1 MDKVIVV
8 FGRSCAHPSMRP
20 LSVGIAEGFQ
30 KQGKN
35 VAFCDCDDWD
45 SVKAC
50 FELFGAGRVA
60 FSVGLNSCGMTWN
73 IEGIG
78 NVKLYEKYDVP
89 HVSILVDL
97 PYNKCVNGM
106 EKPCAR
112 HIVTLLDYSAME
124 YMQYAYPEK
133 AISSIFLPLAGMEYK
148 GSKELFDVV
157 AKPYDVVVS
166 AGRWGMAWSGKGKL
180 ARPWHENGTG
190 RYIANI
196 LDDAADYL
204 ENNADNVWPALKL
217 VMNARGMLGEDY
229 LRKMLPYCWDLLL
242 YIKSYRRIK
251 AVEFLVRNDIPVDVF
266 GNGWEKVAFADKLRL
281 HGPISYE
288 ESLHVAS
295 QAKIIFQDQAEF
307 NHGAHDRVFTGML
320 NGAVIVSEFS
330 RYLADEFED
339 GRDLFLF
346 DWQDGERQV
355 QVINEL
361 LADESKRLAVAVSAY
376 GKADR
381 RHRWQHR
388 AERILEAVN
397 VLYDIEV

>member
-8 FGRSCAHPSMRP
+8 FGRSGYHTSLRP
-20 LSVGIAEGFQ
+20 ISLGLADGFR
-30 KQGKN
+30 KLGKK
-35 VAFCDCDDWD
+35 VAFCDCDDFD
-45 SVKAC
+45 SINAC
-50 FELFGAGRVA
+50 FELFAAGKVA
-60 FSVGLNSCGMTWN
+60 FGIGLDGCGMTWD
-73 IEGIG
+73 IEGVGEI
-78 NVKLYEKYDVP
+78 NLYEKYDVP
-89 HVSILVDL
+89 HVSVMLDL
-97 PYNKCVNGM
+97 PYNKCATGM

-112 HIVTLLDYSAME
+112 HIVTLLDYSALD
-124 YMQYAYPEK
+124 YMKYAYPDK
-133 AISSIFLPLAGMEYK
+133 AADAIFLPLAGMEY
-148 GSKELFDVV
+148 SVDRSVFD
-157 AKPYDVVVS
+157 AEKKPYDVVVS
-166 AGRWGMAWSGKGKL
+166 AGTWGMNWGEENL
-180 ARPWHENGTG
+180 ARQWHENGTG

-204 ENNADNVWPALKL
+204 ECNADNVLPALKL
-217 VMNARGMLGEDY
+217 ALAARGMLGEDY

-251 AVEFLVRNDIPVDVF
+251 AVELLVRNDLPVDVF
-266 GNGWEKVAFADKLRL
+266 GSGWERVAFADKLRL
-281 HGPISYE
+281 HGPVSYE
-288 ESLHVAS
+288 ESLHVAA

-320 NGAVIVSEFS
+320 NGAVVVSEFS
-330 RYLADEFED
+330 RYLADEFEE

-346 DWQDGERQV
+346 DWQDGEKQV
-355 QVINEL
+355 QVIKEL
-361 LADESKRLAVAVSAY
+361 LADESKRLATAVSAY